1 MRLIAQLQDKLA
13 ALDDDHRR
21 RRCPVLDSPQGPH
34 VRIDGRDYLA
44 FASNDYL
51 GLANHPALVA
61 AARDGALRWGV
72 GGGASHLVAGHSA
85 AHAALEQALADW
97 LRLPAALLFSSG
109 YQANLAVITA
119 LVGRGDAVFA
129 DRLNHASLNDACLLS
144 RAEFKRFAHH
154 DLAQLERLLAAST
167 APTKL
172 IAVDAVYS
180 MDGDCA
186 PLAALLA
193 LAERF
198 DAWLYVDDAHGFGV
212 LGERGRG
219 VLEHFGLCSER
230 LILVGTLGKAAG
242 LAGAF
247 VVAHATIAQYLL
259 QAARTYIFTT
269 ASLPAVAHALCTSLA
284 LIEGAEG
291 QARRQQLQALQA
303 RLRAGVQAL
312 MARRPDLGWR
322 LADSDTPVQPLI
334 VGDNAAVMALAARLD
349 AAGLRV
355 PGIRPPTVPEGEA
368 RLRIT
373 LCASHTEADVDALL
387 HALQNTLT
395 SDLETATP

>member
-34 VRIDGRDYLA
+34 VSIDGRDYLA

-212 LGERGRG
+212 LGEGRG
-219 VLEHFGLCSER
+219 SVVEAGVHSER
-230 LILVGTLGKAAG
+230 LIQMVTLGKAAG
-242 LAGAF
+242 VAGAA
-247 VVAHATIAQYLL
+247 VAAHAVVIDWLVNS
-259 QAARTYIFTT
+259 ARPFIFTT
-269 ASLPAVAHALCTSLA
+269 STSPLLAHTVQASLRLMADEP
-284 LIEGAEG
+284 E
-291 QARRQQLQALQA
+291 RRAA
-303 RLRAGVQAL
+303 LRAR
-312 MARRPDLGWR
+312 MAELKHQ
-322 LADSDTPVQPLI
+322 LADLPWTLLPSDTPIQPLLI
-334 VGDNAAVMALAARLD
+334 GGNAEALAVS
-349 AAGLRV
+349 AGLRARGIWV
-355 PGIRPPTVPEGEA
+355 PAIRPPTVPPGSA
-368 RLRIT
+368 RLRIA
-373 LCASHTEADVDALL
+373 LSAAHQPQDIVRLADALREL
-387 HALQNTLT
+387 AA
-395 SDLETATP
+395 S

>member
-212 LGERGRG
+212 LGEGRG
-219 VLEHFGLCSER
+219 SVIEAGVHSER
-230 LILVGTLGKAAG
+230 LIQMVTLGKAAG
-242 LAGAF
+242 VAGAA
-247 VVAHATIAQYLL
+247 VAAHAVVIDWLVNS
-259 QAARTYIFTT
+259 ARPFIFTT
-269 ASLPAVAHALCTSLA
+269 STSPLLAHTVQASLRLMADEP
-284 LIEGAEG
+284 E
-291 QARRQQLQALQA
+291 RRAA
-303 RLRAGVQAL
+303 LRAR
-312 MARRPDLGWR
+312 MAELKHQ
-322 LADSDTPVQPLI
+322 LAGLPWTLLPSDTPIQPLLI
-334 VGDNAAVMALAARLD
+334 GGNAEALAVS
-349 AAGLRV
+349 AGLRARGIWV
-355 PGIRPPTVPEGEA
+355 PAIRPPTVPPGSA
-368 RLRIT
+368 RLRIA
-373 LCASHTEADVDALL
+373 LSAAHQPQDIVRLADALREL
-387 HALQNTLT
+387 AA
-395 SDLETATP
+395 S

>member
-13 ALDDDHRR
+13 ALDGDHRR

-212 LGERGRG
+212 LGEGRG
-219 VLEHFGLCSER
+219 SVVEAGVHSER
-230 LILVGTLGKAAG
+230 LIQMVTLGKAAG
-242 LAGAF
+242 VAGAA
-247 VVAHATIAQYLL
+247 VAAHAVVIDWLVNS
-259 QAARTYIFTT
+259 ARPFIFTT
-269 ASLPAVAHALCTSLA
+269 STSPLLAHTVLASLRLMADEP
-284 LIEGAEG
+284 E
-291 QARRQQLQALQA
+291 RRAA
-303 RLRAGVQAL
+303 LRAR
-312 MARRPDLGWR
+312 MAELKHQ
-322 LADSDTPVQPLI
+322 LAGLPWTLLPSDTPIQPLLI
-334 VGDNAAVMALAARLD
+334 GGNAEALAVS
-349 AAGLRV
+349 AGLRARGIWV
-355 PGIRPPTVPEGEA
+355 PAIRPPTVPPGSA
-368 RLRIT
+368 RLRIA
-373 LCASHTEADVDALL
+373 LSAAHQPQDIVRLADALREL
-387 HALQNTLT
+387 AA
-395 SDLETATP
+395 S

>member
-212 LGERGRG
+212 LGEGRG
-219 VLEHFGLCSER
+219 SVVEAGVHSER
-230 LILVGTLGKAAG
+230 LIQMVTLGKAAG
-242 LAGAF
+242 VAGAA
-247 VVAHATIAQYLL
+247 VAAHAVVIDWLVNS
-259 QAARTYIFTT
+259 ARPFIFTT
-269 ASLPAVAHALCTSLA
+269 STSPLLAHTVQASLRLMADEP
-284 LIEGAEG
+284 E
-291 QARRQQLQALQA
+291 RRAA
-303 RLRAGVQAL
+303 LRAR
-312 MARRPDLGWR
+312 MAELKHQ
-322 LADSDTPVQPLI
+322 LAGLPWTLLPSDTPIQPLLI
-334 VGDNAAVMALAARLD
+334 GGNAEALAVS
-349 AAGLRV
+349 AGLRARGIWV
-355 PGIRPPTVPEGEA
+355 PAIRPPTVPPGSA
-368 RLRIT
+368 RLRIA
-373 LCASHTEADVDALL
+373 LSAAHQPQDIVRLADALREL
-387 HALQNTLT
+387 AT
-395 SDLETATP
+395 S

>member
-13 ALDDDHRR
+13 ALDGDHRR

-61 AARDGALRWGV
+61 TARDGALRWGV

-212 LGERGRG
+212 LGEGRG
-219 VLEHFGLCSER
+219 SVVEAGVRSER
-230 LILVGTLGKAAG
+230 LIQMVTLGKAAG
-242 LAGAF
+242 VAGAA
-247 VVAHATIAQYLL
+247 VAAHAVVIDWLVNS
-259 QAARTYIFTT
+259 ARPFIFTT
-269 ASLPAVAHALCTSLA
+269 STSPLLAHTVQASLRLMADEP
-284 LIEGAEG
+284 E
-291 QARRQQLQALQA
+291 RRAA
-303 RLRAGVQAL
+303 LRAR
-312 MARRPDLGWR
+312 MAELKHQ
-322 LADSDTPVQPLI
+322 LAGLPWTLLPSDTPIQPLLI
-334 VGDNAAVMALAARLD
+334 GGNAEALAVS
-349 AAGLRV
+349 AGLRARGIWV
-355 PGIRPPTVPEGEA
+355 PAIRPPTVPPGSA
-368 RLRIT
+368 RLRIA
-373 LCASHTEADVDALL
+373 LSAAHQPQDIVRLADALREL
-387 HALQNTLT
+387 AT
-395 SDLETATP
+395 S

>member
-13 ALDDDHRR
+13 ALDGDHRR

-34 VRIDGRDYLA
+34 VSIDGRDYLA

-212 LGERGRG
+212 LGEGRG
-219 VLEHFGLCSER
+219 SVVEAGLHSER
-230 LILVGTLGKAAG
+230 LIQMVTLGKAAG
-242 LAGAF
+242 VAGAA
-247 VVAHATIAQYLL
+247 VAAHAVVIDWLVNS
-259 QAARTYIFTT
+259 ARPFIFTT
-269 ASLPAVAHALCTSLA
+269 STSPLLAHTVQASLRLMADEP
-284 LIEGAEG
+284 E
-291 QARRQQLQALQA
+291 RRAA
-303 RLRAGVQAL
+303 LRAR
-312 MARRPDLGWR
+312 MAELKHQ
-322 LADSDTPVQPLI
+322 LAGLPWTLLPSDTPIQPLLI
-334 VGDNAAVMALAARLD
+334 GGNAEALAVS
-349 AAGLRV
+349 AGLRARGIWV
-355 PGIRPPTVPEGEA
+355 PAIRPPTVPPGSA
-368 RLRIT
+368 RLRIA
-373 LCASHTEADVDALL
+373 LSAAHQPQDIVRLAAALRELAAS
-387 HALQNTLT
+387 
-395 SDLETATP
+395 

>member
-34 VRIDGRDYLA
+34 VSIDGRDYLA

-212 LGERGRG
+212 LGEGRG
-219 VLEHFGLCSER
+219 SVIEAGVHSER
-230 LILVGTLGKAAG
+230 LIQMVTLGKAAG
-242 LAGAF
+242 VAGAA
-247 VVAHATIAQYLL
+247 VAAHAVVIDWLVNS
-259 QAARTYIFTT
+259 ARPFIFTT
-269 ASLPAVAHALCTSLA
+269 STSPLLAHTVQASLRLMADEP
-284 LIEGAEG
+284 E
-291 QARRQQLQALQA
+291 RRAA
-303 RLRAGVQAL
+303 LRAR
-312 MARRPDLGWR
+312 MAELKHQ
-322 LADSDTPVQPLI
+322 LAGLPWTLLPSDTPIQPLLI
-334 VGDNAAVMALAARLD
+334 GGNAEALAVS
-349 AAGLRV
+349 AGLRARGIWV
-355 PGIRPPTVPEGEA
+355 PAIRPPTVPPGSA
-368 RLRIT
+368 RLRIA
-373 LCASHTEADVDALL
+373 LSAAHQPQDIVRLADALREL
-387 HALQNTLT
+387 AA
-395 SDLETATP
+395 S

>member
-13 ALDDDHRR
+13 ALDGDHRR

-212 LGERGRG
+212 LGEGHGSVVEAG
-219 VLEHFGLCSER
+219 VHSER
-230 LILVGTLGKAAG
+230 LIQMVTLGKAAG
-242 LAGAF
+242 VAGAA
-247 VVAHATIAQYLL
+247 VAAHAVVIDWLVNS
-259 QAARTYIFTT
+259 ARPFIFTT
-269 ASLPAVAHALCTSLA
+269 STSPLLAHTVQASLRLMADEP
-284 LIEGAEG
+284 E
-291 QARRQQLQALQA
+291 RRAA
-303 RLRAGVQAL
+303 LRAR
-312 MARRPDLGWR
+312 MAELKHQ
-322 LADSDTPVQPLI
+322 LAGLPWTLLPSDTPIQPLLI
-334 VGDNAAVMALAARLD
+334 GGNAEALAVS
-349 AAGLRV
+349 AGLRARGIWV
-355 PGIRPPTVPEGEA
+355 PAIRPPTVPPGSA
-368 RLRIT
+368 RLRIA
-373 LCASHTEADVDALL
+373 LSAAHQPQDIVRLADALREL
-387 HALQNTLT
+387 AA
-395 SDLETATP
+395 S

>member
-13 ALDDDHRR
+13 ALDGDHRR

-212 LGERGRG
+212 LGEGRG
-219 VLEHFGLCSER
+219 SVVEAGVHSER
-230 LILVGTLGKAAG
+230 LIQMVTLGKAAG
-242 LAGAF
+242 VAGAA
-247 VVAHATIAQYLL
+247 VAAHAVVIDWLVNS
-259 QAARTYIFTT
+259 ARPFIFTT
-269 ASLPAVAHALCTSLA
+269 STSPLLAHTVQASLRLMADEP
-284 LIEGAEG
+284 E
-291 QARRQQLQALQA
+291 RRAA
-303 RLRAGVQAL
+303 LRAR
-312 MARRPDLGWR
+312 MAELKHQ
-322 LADSDTPVQPLI
+322 LAGLPWTLLPSDTPIQPLLI
-334 VGDNAAVMALAARLD
+334 GGNAEALAVS
-349 AAGLRV
+349 AGLRARGIWV
-355 PGIRPPTVPEGEA
+355 PAIRPPTVPPGSA
-368 RLRIT
+368 RLRIA
-373 LCASHTEADVDALL
+373 LSAAHQPQDIVRLAEALRELAAS
-387 HALQNTLT
+387 
-395 SDLETATP
+395 

>member
-13 ALDDDHRR
+13 ALDGDHRR

-34 VRIDGRDYLA
+34 VSIDGRDYLA

-212 LGERGRG
+212 LGEGRG
-219 VLEHFGLCSER
+219 SVVEAGLHSER
-230 LILVGTLGKAAG
+230 LIQMVTLGKAAG
-242 LAGAF
+242 VAGAA
-247 VVAHATIAQYLL
+247 VAAHAVVIDWLVNS
-259 QAARTYIFTT
+259 ARPFIFTT
-269 ASLPAVAHALCTSLA
+269 STSPLLAHTVQASLRLMADEP
-284 LIEGAEG
+284 E
-291 QARRQQLQALQA
+291 RRAA
-303 RLRAGVQAL
+303 LRAR
-312 MARRPDLGWR
+312 MAELKHQ
-322 LADSDTPVQPLI
+322 LAGLPWTLLPSDTPIQPLLI
-334 VGDNAAVMALAARLD
+334 GGNAEALAVS
-349 AAGLRV
+349 AGLRARGIWV
-355 PGIRPPTVPEGEA
+355 PAIRPPTVPPGSA
-368 RLRIT
+368 RLRIA
-373 LCASHTEADVDALL
+373 LSAAHQPQDIVRLADALREL
-387 HALQNTLT
+387 AT
-395 SDLETATP
+395 S

>member
-13 ALDDDHRR
+13 ALDGDHRR

-34 VRIDGRDYLA
+34 VSIDGRDYLA

-212 LGERGRG
+212 LGEGRG
-219 VLEHFGLCSER
+219 SVVEAGVHSER
-230 LILVGTLGKAAG
+230 LIQMVTLGKAAG
-242 LAGAF
+242 VAGAA
-247 VVAHATIAQYLL
+247 VAAHAVVIDWLVNS
-259 QAARTYIFTT
+259 ARPFIFTT
-269 ASLPAVAHALCTSLA
+269 STSPLLAHTVQASLRLMADEP
-284 LIEGAEG
+284 E
-291 QARRQQLQALQA
+291 RRAA
-303 RLRAGVQAL
+303 LRAR
-312 MARRPDLGWR
+312 MAELKHQ
-322 LADSDTPVQPLI
+322 LAGLPWTLLPSDTPIQPLLI
-334 VGDNAAVMALAARLD
+334 GGNAEALAVS
-349 AAGLRV
+349 AGLRARGIWV
-355 PGIRPPTVPEGEA
+355 PAIRPPTVPPGSA
-368 RLRIT
+368 RLRIA
-373 LCASHTEADVDALL
+373 LSAAHQPQDIVRLADALREL
-387 HALQNTLT
+387 AT
-395 SDLETATP
+395 S

>member
-34 VRIDGRDYLA
+34 VSIDGRDYLA

-212 LGERGRG
+212 LGEGRG
-219 VLEHFGLCSER
+219 SVVEAGLHSER
-230 LILVGTLGKAAG
+230 LIQMVTLGKAAG
-242 LAGAF
+242 VAGAA
-247 VVAHATIAQYLL
+247 VAAHAVVIDWLVNS
-259 QAARTYIFTT
+259 ARPFIFTT
-269 ASLPAVAHALCTSLA
+269 STSPLLAHTVQASLRLMADEP
-284 LIEGAEG
+284 E
-291 QARRQQLQALQA
+291 RRAA
-303 RLRAGVQAL
+303 LRAR
-312 MARRPDLGWR
+312 MAELKHQ
-322 LADSDTPVQPLI
+322 LAGLPWTLLPSDTPIQPLLI
-334 VGDNAAVMALAARLD
+334 GGNAEALAVS
-349 AAGLRV
+349 AGLRARGIWV
-355 PGIRPPTVPEGEA
+355 PAIRPPTVPPGSA
-368 RLRIT
+368 RLRIA
-373 LCASHTEADVDALL
+373 LSAAHQPQDIVRLAAALRELAAS
-387 HALQNTLT
+387 
-395 SDLETATP
+395 

>member
-34 VRIDGRDYLA
+34 VSIDGRDYLA

-212 LGERGRG
+212 LGEGRG
-219 VLEHFGLCSER
+219 SVVEAGVHSER
-230 LILVGTLGKAAG
+230 LIQMVTLGKAAG
-242 LAGAF
+242 VAGAA
-247 VVAHATIAQYLL
+247 VAAHAVVIDWLVNS
-259 QAARTYIFTT
+259 ARPFIFTT
-269 ASLPAVAHALCTSLA
+269 STSPLLAHTVQASLRLMADEP
-284 LIEGAEG
+284 E
-291 QARRQQLQALQA
+291 RRAA
-303 RLRAGVQAL
+303 LRAR
-312 MARRPDLGWR
+312 MAELKHQ
-322 LADSDTPVQPLI
+322 LAGLPWTLLPSDTPIQPLLI
-334 VGDNAAVMALAARLD
+334 GGNAEALAVS
-349 AAGLRV
+349 AGLRARGIWV
-355 PGIRPPTVPEGEA
+355 PAIRPPTVPPGSA
-368 RLRIT
+368 RLRIA
-373 LCASHTEADVDALL
+373 LSAAHQPQDIVRLADALREL
-387 HALQNTLT
+387 AT
-395 SDLETATP
+395 S

>member
-34 VRIDGRDYLA
+34 VSIDGRDYLA

-212 LGERGRG
+212 LGEGRG
-219 VLEHFGLCSER
+219 SVVEAGVHSER
-230 LILVGTLGKAAG
+230 LIQMVTLGKAAG
-242 LAGAF
+242 VAGAA
-247 VVAHATIAQYLL
+247 VAAHAVVIDWLVNS
-259 QAARTYIFTT
+259 ARPFIFTT
-269 ASLPAVAHALCTSLA
+269 STSPLLAHTVQTSLRLMA
-284 LIEGAEG
+284 DEPE
-291 QARRQQLQALQA
+291 RRAA
-303 RLRAGVQAL
+303 LRAR
-312 MARRPDLGWR
+312 MAELKHQ
-322 LADSDTPVQPLI
+322 LAGLPWTLLPSDTPIQPLLI
-334 VGDNAAVMALAARLD
+334 GGNAEALAVS
-349 AAGLRV
+349 AGLRARGIWV
-355 PGIRPPTVPEGEA
+355 PAIRPPTVPPGSA
-368 RLRIT
+368 RLRIA
-373 LCASHTEADVDALL
+373 LSAAHQPQDIVRLAAALRELAAS
-387 HALQNTLT
+387 
-395 SDLETATP
+395 

>member
-1 MRLIAQLQDKLA
+1 MRLIAQLQDRLA
-13 ALDDDHRR
+13 VLDGEHRR

-85 AHAALEQALADW
+85 AHAGLEHALADW

-129 DRLNHASLNDACLLS
+129 DRLNHASLNDACVLS
-144 RAEFKRFAHH
+144 RADFKRFAHH

-212 LGERGRG
+212 LGEGRG
-219 VLEHFGLCSER
+219 SVVEAGLHSQR
-230 LILVGTLGKAAG
+230 LIQMVTLGKAAG
-242 LAGAF
+242 VAGAA
-247 VVAHATIAQYLL
+247 VAAHAVVIDWLVNS
-259 QAARTYIFTT
+259 ARPFIFTT
-269 ASLPAVAHALCTSLA
+269 STSPLLAHTLLASLRLMADEP
-284 LIEGAEG
+284 
-291 QARRQQLQALQA
+291 ARRAALFARIAELKRQL
-303 RLRAGVQAL
+303 AGL
-312 MARRPDLGWR
+312 PWPL
-322 LADSDTPVQPLI
+322 LPSDTPIQPLLI
-334 VGDNAAVMALAARLD
+334 GGNAEALAVS
-349 AAGLRV
+349 AGLRARGIWV
-355 PGIRPPTVPEGEA
+355 PAIRPPTVPPGSA
-368 RLRIT
+368 RLRIA
-373 LCASHTEADVDALL
+373 LSAAHQPQDIIRLAEALRELA
-387 HALQNTLT
+387 AG
-395 SDLETATP
+395 

>member
-13 ALDDDHRR
+13 ALDGDHRR

-34 VRIDGRDYLA
+34 VSIDGRDYLA

-212 LGERGRG
+212 LGEGRG
-219 VLEHFGLCSER
+219 SVVEAGLHSER
-230 LILVGTLGKAAG
+230 LIQMVTLGKAAG
-242 LAGAF
+242 VAGAA
-247 VVAHATIAQYLL
+247 VAAHAVVIDWLVNS
-259 QAARTYIFTT
+259 ARPFIFTT
-269 ASLPAVAHALCTSLA
+269 STSPLLAHTVQASLRLMADEP
-284 LIEGAEG
+284 E
-291 QARRQQLQALQA
+291 RRAA
-303 RLRAGVQAL
+303 LRAR
-312 MARRPDLGWR
+312 MAELKHQ
-322 LADSDTPVQPLI
+322 LAGLPWTLLPSDTPIQPLLI
-334 VGDNAAVMALAARLD
+334 GGNAEALAVS
-349 AAGLRV
+349 AGLRARGIWV
-355 PGIRPPTVPEGEA
+355 PAIRPPTVPPGSA
-368 RLRIT
+368 RLRIA
-373 LCASHTEADVDALL
+373 LSAAHQPQDIVRLADALREL
-387 HALQNTLT
+387 AA
-395 SDLETATP
+395 S